1 MTPPKQASRL
11 ITDLYKDFLKAEE
24 QQQHSVTQKAKFV
37 KELISEQEKLDKSLA
52 NNKATQEQNKKIELL
67 NKKIREEA
75 VKNAESENKKNELQ
89 NQIKEAKTKLKQHIT
104 DAQNSKDKKLLAKS
118 NAAEKELKSY
128 NELFA
133 KTDKKKQ
140 EEEKKLREAVNKAEK
155 DKLSN
160 TQKAEEKIKSDYIK
174 QRDNLFESAQNICA
188 KTEQIIPAVKEIL
201 EIDFTK
207 KASKQKLT
215 IAKAAAKALT
225 TGLDN
230 SVSIA
235 KIVTSANYYVKE
247 VKKIDIADSAKTGD
261 SFFVKLL
268 SDGKTQELL
277 RNTLPQINKV
287 AEEVAPI
294 LVSKTLDYLEKT
306 GKKYEKQEAKT
317 KDFAARKE
325 KIILQVAECLKEN
338 QKLPKEL
345 QQQFD
350 AIQKE
355 EEAISKAHIG
365 EKQSSIRQSLGK
377 TISALK
383 NRGFNDEHINDT
395 FVPIMSSVIHN
406 ASNKPQEVTGA
417 IKAVVDLGLASNSQ
431 EQAKAVTELLLS
443 ELIRDTLKDQAI
455 QNLATNQTGFV
466 TATIQEIVK
475 NNNSLADR
483 AKKIGV
489 TDESIRDLT
498 EMATG
503 VVTTGL
509 KFGGKLLDGLS
520 NEREEVEK
528 VIDVTIQTGKK
539 IAKIIDDNKE
549 LKTEHIA
556 VITDELKVVANNAL
570 ELMNRESVQD
580 VIQELGAD
588 IAQDKELPKIIKQGV
603 KTIAKIA
610 APEVTNLGNFD
621 IVVDFAVDLGLNITS
636 AGLKGADTVNSL
648 VRNTVLP
655 VATNIAITVLKNT
668 DKINDLARQVKDITE
683 ESKKQQNNN
692 TIEKA
697 TNVVNNGL
705 EVASNVMNL
714 LNDQEIRG
722 SLAKNLN
729 KLGEGLQS
737 AKYVESL
744 VTTVAQNILPAS
756 EIIDDRDIVNRVI
769 ADTAI
774 LAEKTAAALLSEEQN
789 ISAVFD
795 GATHGVAVA
804 KSLLSS
810 DKQTVATADSI
821 SKVVESAA
829 VLLTDENVSKVISEK
844 IPDYIATHGQTFID
858 AITSQFA
865 TRKAKKAAPAEE
877 LLAGEVV
884 AKPTAEYRENVR
896 VASEINVEQDQSPAA
911 EDAVQT
917 GIGAVLEQPAAS
929 DEIQQETVEIVE
941 EIQEPEAFE
950 FAISEAAPNKK
961 PSSKEKAIEVVGTVA
976 KNVTNILNI
985 LQSEEGRESKGVI
998 VSNLA
1003 KLGHQIEDKK
1013 YIQEIVPKIFT
1024 SLMASEKNAQLSQ
1037 ENPMAPKPLDTDQQK
1052 DPMAPEEAKITSQ
1065 DIVQTVKSI
1074 KDIANISQLVKD
1086 SSALTEQIV
1095 SIALKQSGAA
1105 INIATSLIALGQNA
1119 SEVLARKLVT
1129 GQQTEQTEASGV
1141 DVGSNDVPQMDT
1153 KAQKIVADD
1162 RELVQ
1167 ELNETLAK
1175 NILIIANNP
1184 EIQELVTNKLP
1195 SYIQGNKETILALT
1209 KQLTG
1214 QYQAQIEAIG
1224 LSEEVINQTAELSVK
1239 LLTDKNIAPIYEL
1252 VGNVVNNA
1260 GMLPGGAQSDIALL
1274 IDHIY
1279 NVAINKG
1286 NSEAQKETVQ
1296 NAINKIGDIIFSA
1309 NTHDQV
1315 RSVVTQNIPRLL
1327 KENEKAIAGLAEEFL
1342 ERTVI
1347 GQKISSRISIDVERA
1362 LKVAE
1367 KKSGTFLSLL
1377 ENYHKK
1383 NYTGIVK
1390 NIADLATSPKV
1401 IKFLGSTA
1409 ARTIHRKIK
1418 GSHADR
1424 VNKRRPISDQR
1435 GR

>member
-37 KELISEQEKLDKSLA
+37 KELISEQEKLDKSLV
-52 NNKATQEQNKKIELL
+52 NNKAIQEQNKKIALL
-67 NKKIREEA
+67 SQKISEEA
-75 VKNAESENKKNELQ
+75 VKSAESENKKNELQ
-89 NQIKEAKTKLKQHIT
+89 NQIKEAKTKLTQHIT
-104 DAQNSKDKKLLAKS
+104 NAQNSKDKKLLEKS
-118 NAAEKELKSY
+118 NAAKKELESY
-128 NELFA
+128 NALFA
-133 KTDKKKQ
+133 KTGKKRQ
-140 EEEKKLREAVNKAEK
+140 EEEKKRREAVSKAEK
-155 DKLSN
+155 GKLSN
-160 TQKAEEKIKSDYIK
+160 AQKAEEKIKSDYIK

-235 KIVTSANYYVKE
+235 KIVTSANHYVKE
-247 VKKIDIADSAKTGD
+247 AKKIDVADRAKTED

-325 KIILQVAECLKEN
+325 GIILQVAEYSREN
-338 QKLPKEL
+338 PKLPKEL

-355 EEAISKAHIG
+355 EEAINKAHIG

-377 TISALK
+377 TITALK
-383 NRGFNDEHINDT
+383 NRGFSDEHINGT

-406 ASNKPQEVTGA
+406 ASSKPQEVTGA
-417 IKAVVDLGLASNSQ
+417 IKAVVDLALAANSQ
-431 EQAKAVTELLLS
+431 EQAKSVTELLLS

-503 VVTTGL
+503 VITTGL

-549 LKTEHIA
+549 LKAEHIA
-556 VITDELKVVANNAL
+556 VITDELKVVADNAL

-636 AGLKGADTVNSL
+636 AGLEGADTVNSL

-668 DKINDLARQVKDITE
+668 DKINELAKQVKDITE

-714 LNDQEIRG
+714 LNDPEIRG
-722 SLAKNLN
+722 SLTKNLN
-729 KLGEGLQS
+729 ELGEGLQS

-756 EIIDDRDIVNRVI
+756 EIIADRDTVNRVI

-795 GATHGVAVA
+795 GATHGIAVA

-829 VLLTDENVSKVISEK
+829 VLLTDKNISKVISEK

-865 TRKAKKAAPAEE
+865 TRQAKKAASAEE

-896 VASEINVEQDQSPAA
+896 VASEINVEQDQSSAA

-917 GIGAVLEQPAAS
+917 GTEAVLEQPAAE
-929 DEIQQETVEIVE
+929 DAVQRETAEIVE

-961 PSSKEKAIEVVGTVA
+961 LSSKEKAIEVVGTVA
-976 KNVTNILNI
+976 KNVTNILSI
-985 LQSEEGRESKGVI
+985 LKSEEGRESQAAI

-1003 KLGHQIEDKK
+1003 ELGHQIEEKK
-1013 YIQEIVPKIFT
+1013 FIQAIVPKIFT
-1024 SLMASEKNAQLSQ
+1024 SLMAGEKNAQLSQ
-1037 ENPMAPKPLDTDQQK
+1037 EKPMAPKPLDTDQHK
-1052 DPMAPEEAKITSQ
+1052 DP
-1065 DIVQTVKSI
+1065 
-1074 KDIANISQLVKD
+1074 ISQFVQD
-1086 SSALTEQIV
+1086 SSALTEKIV

-1119 SEVLARKLVT
+1119 SEVLARKLAT
-1129 GQQTEQTEASGV
+1129 GRQTEQTEASGV
-1141 DVGSNDVPQMDT
+1141 AVGSNDAPQRDR
-1153 KAQKIVADD
+1153 KEQKIVADD
-1162 RELVQ
+1162 RESVQ

-1184 EIQELVTNKLP
+1184 QIQELVTNKLP
-1195 SYIQGNKETILALT
+1195 AYIQGNKETILALT

-1224 LSEEVINQTAELSVK
+1224 LSEEVINQTADLSVK
-1239 LLTDKNIAPIYEL
+1239 LLTDKNITPIYEL

-1260 GMLPGGAQSDIALL
+1260 GMSNDGTQSDIALL
-1274 IDHIY
+1274 IGHIY
-1279 NVAINKG
+1279 NVVINKG
-1286 NSEAQKETVQ
+1286 NSEAQKESAQ

-1309 NTHDQV
+1309 NTHEQV

-1327 KENEKAIAGLAEEFL
+1327 RENEKAIAGLAEEFL

-1377 ENYHKK
+1377 EDCYKR
-1383 NYTGIVK
+1383 NYTGVVK
-1390 NIADLATSPKV
+1390 NVIDLATSPEV
-1401 IKFLGSTA
+1401 IKFLIGTTA
-1409 ARTIHRKIK
+1409 LNINRKIK

-1424 VNKRRPISDQR
+1424 VNKRRPLSNER